1 MLEKKKNVREE
12 ILNRSRQTGFQF
24 NCFIFVHVNI
34 YSLNK
39 IPKISF
45 RQINKLAIPAIISGI
60 AEPLLSITDTAIV
73 GNIELNPTEALAAVG
88 IAGSFISAI
97 VWILAQT
104 RSAISAIIA
113 QYYGAGNLKDIRQL
127 PAQII
132 AINIALSLAIY
143 ALTVFFIENIF
154 QLYNASGL
162 ILEQSVSYYKIRAIG
177 LPFTL
182 FVFSVFGVFRGLQN
196 TFWPMIISIIGASLN
211 IILDFILVFGIEDL
225 IPAFH
230 VEGAAWAS
238 VISQGIMTLLAL
250 ILLLTKTPFNLKLN
264 FPFHLEIKR
273 LLSLSLNLII
283 RAISLNIA
291 LYLANAYATKYG
303 SNYIAAQTIAFQIW
317 LFFAFFIDGY
327 SSVGNIMSGKFLG
340 QKKYSRIWKLSR
352 QLNAYTFAI
361 SVFLGTICF
370 IWYKD
375 IGLLFSQDKEVLSLF
390 YSIFWIVIIMQP
402 VNAVAFVFDGIFKG
416 LAEAVLLRNTLLA
429 STFLG
434 FIPALL
440 LGDYF
445 DLKLYA
451 IWIAFFVWMLMRGGI
466 LVIIF
471 KKRFSQKPLT

>member
-1 MLEKKKNVREE
+1 M
-12 ILNRSRQTGFQF
+12 
-24 NCFIFVHVNI
+24 
-34 YSLNK
+34 NK
-39 IPKISF
+39 VPKISF

-73 GNIELNPTEALAAVG
+73 GNINMNPTEALAAVG

-113 QYYGAGNLKDIRQL
+113 QYYGANKLKEIHQL

-132 AINIALSLAIY
+132 LINVILSLFIY
-143 ALTVFFIENIF
+143 ALTVFFVENIF
-154 QLYNASGL
+154 ELYNASGL
-162 ILEQSVSYYKIRAIG
+162 ILEKSVSYYKIRAFG

-196 TFWPMIISIIGASLN
+196 TFWPMVISIIGASLN
-211 IILDFILVFGIEDL
+211 IVLDFILVFGVEGI
-225 IPAFH
+225 IPAFE

-238 VISQGIMTLLAL
+238 VIAQGVMSLLAL
-250 ILLLTKTPFNLKLN
+250 LLLIKKTPFSLKLN
-264 FPFHLEIKR
+264 FPFHPEINR

-291 LYLANAYATKYG
+291 LYMANAYSTKYG
-303 SNYIAAQTIAFQIW
+303 ANYIAAQTIAFQIW

-327 SSVGNIMSGKFLG
+327 ASAGNILSGKFLG
-340 QKKYSRIWKLSR
+340 QKDYTKIWKLSS
-352 QLNAYTFAI
+352 QLNKYAFYI
-361 SVFLGTICF
+361 SLVLGSVCF
-370 IWYKD
+370 MFYD
-375 IGLLFSQDKEVLSLF
+375 SIGMLFSQKKEVLSLF
-390 YSIFWIVIIMQP
+390 NSVFWIVIIMQP
-402 VNAVAFVFDGIFKG
+402 INAVAFVFDGIFKG

-434 FIPALL
+434 FIPVLL
-440 LGDYF
+440 IGDYF

-466 LVIIF
+466 LLVIF
-471 KKRFSQKPLT
+471 KKRFLPTNHI